1 MRIKKYIERISD
13 ERPQETVLS
22 FIKVYKDCRLFS
34 RRASDAGGNRDP
46 SGAHMQS
53 INQYAGI
60 PPQQ

>member
-13 ERPQETVLS
+13 EKPQETVLG
-22 FIKVYKDCRLFS
+22 FIKVYNDCRLFS
-34 RRASDAGGNRDP
+34 CNTSDAGWNRDP
-46 SGAHMQS
+46 RGAHMQS